1 MHNRQ
6 RMRQADD
13 RRCNDNVADDMA
25 CAAGVIRAVIWGL
38 LIWAAGAW
46 ALCLVLS

>member
-1 MHNRQ
+1 
-6 RMRQADD
+6 MRSGGDADPLHGTD
-13 RRCNDNVADDMA
+13 IA
-25 CAAGVIRAVIWGL
+25 CAEGILRAVIWGL